1 MTKKEVCPMPRFI
14 KKTSKKAGLSPG
26 TLVYIGEKKAETTK
40 FALINYDREQLQ
52 EKELAAIDESFP
64 YKDTPPVTWINI
76 NGLREINVIEKIGHH
91 FDIHP
96 LTLEDIVNTGQRP
109 KAEEYDE
116 YVFIVFKML
125 FYDDAND
132 HITSEQVSLIL
143 GAHYL
148 ISFQEKEGD
157 VFNFVRER
165 IRKAKG
171 RIRRSGPDYLAYA
184 LIDATVDHYFFILE
198 KVGEKM
204 EQMEEELLE
213 NPIPQTMRR
222 IHSLKREMIFF
233 RKQVWPIRE
242 LLNHLLHEESQLV
255 QESSHIFFRDIYD
268 HTIQVI
274 DTIESMR
281 DVLTGMLDLYLSTVS
296 NKMNEVMKVL
306 TIMATI
312 FIPMTFVAGIYGMNF
327 KFMPELE
334 WKWSYPLLWVVLV
347 TMFILMLFWFKRKR
361 WL

>member
-1 MTKKEVCPMPRFI
+1 MPRLI
-14 KKTSKKAGLSPG
+14 KKISRKAGLSPG
-26 TLVYIGEKKAETTK
+26 TLVHIGEKIAEKTK
-40 FALINYDREQLQ
+40 FTLINYDREQLQ
-52 EKELAAIDESFP
+52 EKEFAAIDESFS

-76 NGLREINVIEKIGHH
+76 DGLHEIDIIEKIGHH

-109 KAEEYDE
+109 KAEDYDD

-125 FYDDAND
+125 FYDDAKM
-132 HITSEQVSLIL
+132 HITSEQVSIIL

-171 RIRRSGPDYLAYA
+171 RIRKSGPDYLTYA
-184 LIDATVDHYFFILE
+184 LIDATVDHYFFIIE
-198 KVGEKM
+198 KVGEKL
-204 EQMEEELLE
+204 EQIEEELLE
-213 NPIPQTMRR
+213 NPNPQTLQS
-222 IHSLKREMIFF
+222 IHSLKREMIYF
-233 RKQVWPIRE
+233 RKQVWSIRE
-242 LLNHLLHEESQLV
+242 LLNHLMHEESQLIR
-255 QESSHIFFRDIYD
+255 EANHIFFRDIYD

-274 DTIESMR
+274 DAIESMR
-281 DVLTGMLDLYLSTVS
+281 DILTGMQDLYLSTLS

-312 FIPMTFVAGIYGMNF
+312 FIPLTFIAGIYGMNF

-334 WKWSYPLLWVVLV
+334 WKWSYPVLWGVLVAIFVGMLLW
-347 TMFILMLFWFKRKR
+347 FRRKR

>member
-1 MTKKEVCPMPRFI
+1 MPRFI

-26 TLVYIGEKKAETTK
+26 TLVHIGEKKAETTM
-40 FALINYDREQLQ
+40 FSLINYDHKQLQ
-52 EKELAAIDESFP
+52 EKELATIDESFP

-76 NGLREINVIEKIGHH
+76 DGLHEIDIIEKIGHH

-109 KAEEYDE
+109 KAEDYDD

-125 FYDDAND
+125 LYDDVNT

-165 IRKAKG
+165 IRKGKG
-171 RIRRSGPDYLAYA
+171 RIRKSGPDYLTYA

-198 KVGEKM
+198 KVGEKL
-204 EQMEEELLE
+204 EQIEEELLE
-213 NPIPQTMRR
+213 NPQPRTLQS
-222 IHSLKREMIFF
+222 IHSLKREMIYF

-242 LLNHLLHEESQLV
+242 LLNHLMHEESQLI

-281 DVLTGMLDLYLSTVS
+281 DVLTGMLDLYLSTLS

-312 FIPMTFVAGIYGMNF
+312 FIPLTFVAGIYGMNF

-334 WKWSYPLLWVVLV
+334 WKWSYPILWGILV
-347 TMFILMLFWFKRKR
+347 AIFVFMLFWFKRKR